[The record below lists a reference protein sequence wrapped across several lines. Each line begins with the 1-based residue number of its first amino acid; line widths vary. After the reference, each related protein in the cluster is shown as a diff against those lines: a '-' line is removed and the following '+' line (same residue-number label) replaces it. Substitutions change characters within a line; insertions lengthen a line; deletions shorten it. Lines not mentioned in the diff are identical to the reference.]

1 MWKVERQS
9 VGLAAVTPTDACPRV
24 YIYIYYIQISLGIAL
39 AIPSDTPSDARLPWN
54 RAGRP
59 YYSYFYT
66 LSDMLWIFK
75 IEAGLGS
82 DAPNVKN
89 IKTVATAGTRPNLC
103 FIIRT
108 CIEFRCVLI
117 WYVHHLHKLFSG
129 CFLLPV
135 LSIRPSSW
143 AVSRATTWNL
153 AHGLTSWC
161 LNWSLVLSTVTCQD
175 PDKVVKE
182 ERQKAIARL
191 REIYTWQL
199 KDVTE
204 FLEVLKEQLHVNLR
218 EVEGLHYS
226 KRMELQLQI
235 EMVIQ
240 FGKILP
246 TTPSVTWL
254 NL

>member
-9 VGLAAVTPTDACPRV
+9 VGLAAVTQTDACPRV

-59 YYSYFYT
+59 YYSSYFYT

-143 AVSRATTWNL
+143 DVSRATTWNL

-161 LNWSLVLSTVTCQD
+161 LNWSLVLSSARTRTRSWRKSGKKRSHD
-175 PDKVVKE
+175 Y
-182 ERQKAIARL
+182 ERS
-191 REIYTWQL
+191 THGS
-199 KDVTE
+199 
-204 FLEVLKEQLHVNLR
+204 LEMSQNFWKFWR
-218 EVEGLHYS
+218 S
-226 KRMELQLQI
+226 SCMSI
-235 EMVIQ
+235 W
-240 FGKILP
+240 GK
-246 TTPSVTWL
+246 
-254 NL
+254 